1 MNQSLTLVQWIIPIA
16 LILIGRFTGVLFE
29 RVFFKKIKKIASKTN
44 LPGNQLI
51 FESLHR
57 MPSFWFLLAGI
68 YAAIFTF
75 PFNTTVLGILQKLI
89 FAIFLYTITLI
100 GARLAGGLMTSYSQR
115 IEGLSASLLSNLVRI
130 IVITIGILMILQSI
144 GISVTPILAT
154 LGIGGLAVG
163 LAFQDTLSNL
173 FSGLYLIISRQ
184 VRTGDYVRLGSGEE
198 GYVTDISWRNTTIRE
213 LLNNLVV
220 VPNTKLS
227 SAIFK
232 NYHLPAPEIVLQI
245 TVGVSYDSNLEEVE
259 RVTIDVAKEVMQT
272 VSGGVKDFEPFVR
285 YQSFEEFRI
294 EFIVFLRV
302 IEFLD
307 QRLVKHEFIKR
318 LHKRYREEGIEIPLP
333 SRTVYLKQNFNE
345 TPPNLL
351 GKGGFPVDGIPEI
364 LSRVRQP

>member
-1 MNQSLTLVQWIIPIA
+1 
-16 LILIGRFTGVLFE
+16 
-29 RVFFKKIKKIASKTN
+29 
-44 LPGNQLI
+44 
-51 FESLHR
+51 
-57 MPSFWFLLAGI
+57 
-68 YAAIFTF
+68 
-75 PFNTTVLGILQKLI
+75 
-89 FAIFLYTITLI
+89 
-100 GARLAGGLMTSYSQR
+100 MTSYSQR

-184 VRTGDYVRLGSGEE
+184 VR
-198 GYVTDISWRNTTIRE
+198 
-213 LLNNLVV
+213 
-220 VPNTKLS
+220 K
-227 SAIFK
+227 
-232 NYHLPAPEIVLQI
+232 
-245 TVGVSYDSNLEEVE
+245 
-259 RVTIDVAKEVMQT
+259 
-272 VSGGVKDFEPFVR
+272 
-285 YQSFEEFRI
+285 SFEEFKI